1 MTQEEFESYISP
13 VYLTFKTFKQAI
25 KNAPTTSFLN
35 VDSAIVEEV
44 LTFDDYSSLYTL
56 SPNFVAILLNC
67 SNNNKNGVT
76 SSTLS
81 TSSAICP
88 QNTYPGAIFI
98 KDITPPLFP
107 VGLCDMYTFLIIRF
121 N

>member
-1 MTQEEFESYISP
+1 MTKEEFESYISP
-13 VYLTFKTFKQAI
+13 TYLTFETFKQAI
-25 KNAPTTSFLN
+25 KNAPTTALLN

-44 LTFDDYSSLYTL
+44 LTFDDFSSPYTL
-56 SPNFVAILLNC
+56 PTNFVAILLNC
-67 SNNNKNGVT
+67 SNNHKAGVF

-81 TSSAICP
+81 TSSKIFP

-98 KDITPPLFP
+98 NNITPPAALP
-107 VGLCDMYTFLIIRF
+107 LSCDMYTFLIIRF